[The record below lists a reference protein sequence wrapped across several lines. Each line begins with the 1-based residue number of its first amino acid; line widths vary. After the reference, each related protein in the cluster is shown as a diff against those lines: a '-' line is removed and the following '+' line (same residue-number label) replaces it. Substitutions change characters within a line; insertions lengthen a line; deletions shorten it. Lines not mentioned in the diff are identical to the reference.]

1 MSAKKI
7 LFSVSMFVLVAGV
20 SAQDFD
26 ENKPRT
32 VRAEREDSRP
42 DCNRFAFGA
51 GCMGFSLGPSLG
63 TVNGNF
69 AGGAYGILSYFVFDR
84 LALEGRGGA
93 VFSSGQNVYHV
104 GPALTYYIGPFSG
117 YLFNVSYGV
126 SRDFFRGT
134 INTEGWSYGPWA
146 GIMTNL
152 IGRVYW
158 GVAVGYTTYAIEGYR
173 QSEWQWSPVV
183 FIPF

>member
-1 MSAKKI
+1 MRKKI
-7 LFSVSMFVLVAGV
+7 ILLGTVLFCVANLA
-20 SAQDFD
+20 AQDFD
-26 ENKPRT
+26 ENRPRT
-32 VRAEREDSRP
+32 VRAERADDRRS
-42 DCNRFAFGA
+42 CNEFAFGA

-63 TVNGNF
+63 AINGNF
-69 AGGAYGILSYFVFDR
+69 AGGAYGILSYFIIDR
-84 LALEGRGGA
+84 LAAEARGGA
-93 VFSSGQNVYHV
+93 VFSSSTNAYHV

-117 YLFNVSYGV
+117 YLFNVSYSV

-134 INTEGWSYGPWA
+134 ISADGWSYGPWA